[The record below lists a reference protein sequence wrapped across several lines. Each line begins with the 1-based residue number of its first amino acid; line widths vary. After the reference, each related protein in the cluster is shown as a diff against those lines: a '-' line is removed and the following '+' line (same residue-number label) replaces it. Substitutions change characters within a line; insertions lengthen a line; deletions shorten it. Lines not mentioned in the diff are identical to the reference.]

1 MKLLALKNTLAEERN
16 AALAKANEHMQAA
29 ERENRLLSDTE
40 RQEID
45 AAFARAEEIKLKI
58 DALQGDD
65 DLRAKLAQFQAQQ
78 ETLAATPVAQ
88 PGDARRRILSIGQ
101 QFVQSEIYRNA
112 IKGRS
117 RGRAGWT
124 SGEAE
129 LDAAGLR
136 AATLT
141 TDGAS
146 GGDLIIPDTRAGIT
160 PILFERLT
168 VADLLASGTT
178 DSNIVQYMKETTAT
192 NAAATVAEGAAKPES
207 TLVFDAVND
216 PVRKIAT
223 WLPVTDEMLD
233 DVPQIRSYIDA
244 RLLLFVQ
251 MQEEAQLL
259 NGDGTGTNI
268 VGLRNRTGLR
278 TDVVRN
284 DPDQTPDENNMD
296 AIYRQ
301 IMAIQVNSFL
311 MPDGII
317 IHPTNWQ
324 AIALAKNADGDYL
337 GAGPF
342 NSALQFRLWGLPVV
356 VTTAI
361 TAGVALVGAFRA
373 SAQVFRKGGIA
384 VEASNSHSDF
394 FTKNLTAIRAEER
407 LALAVYRP
415 GAIGE
420 VTSLL

>member
-1 MKLLALKNTLAEERN
+1 MKLLALKNTLADEHR
-16 AALAKANEHMQAA
+16 AALAKAQEHMQAA
-29 ERENRLLSDTE
+29 EKDE
-40 RQEID
+40 RVLTADERKEVD
-45 AAFARAEEIKLKI
+45 AAFAKAEEIKLKI
-58 DALQGDD
+58 DALQGDA

-78 ETLAATPVAQ
+78 DSLSATPVAQ
-88 PGDARRRILSIGQ
+88 PGDGRKRILSIGQ
-101 QFVQSEIYRNA
+101 QFVQSALYLES

-117 RGRAGWT
+117 RPFGWR

-129 LDAAGLR
+129 FDGAGLR

-141 TDGAS
+141 SDAAS
-146 GGDLIIPDTRAGIT
+146 GGDLIVPDYRAGIT
-160 PILFERLT
+160 PILFQRLT
-168 VADLLASGTT
+168 VADLLAPGTT
-178 DSNIVQYMKETTAT
+178 ESNLVTYMKETTAT

-207 TLVFDAVND
+207 TLIFDAVND

-233 DVPQIRSYIDA
+233 DVPQIRSYIDG
-244 RLLLFVQ
+244 RLRLFVE

-268 VGLRNRTGLR
+268 VGLRNRAGLR
-278 TDVVRN
+278 TDIVR
-284 DPDQTPDENNMD
+284 DTPDLTPNENNMD

-301 IMAIQVNSFL
+301 IVAIMVNSFL

-342 NSALQFRLWGLPVV
+342 NSAQQFRLWGLPVV

-361 TAGVALVGAFRA
+361 TAGVGLVGAFRA
-373 SAQVFRKGGIA
+373 SAQVFRKGGISL
-384 VEASNSHSDF
+384 ETSNSHSDF

-420 VTSLL
+420 VTNLE